1 MKTSNRILA
10 MLLALMLLVSL
21 CACGGSAADS
31 AAAEDSAPAD
41 SAAPAEEEVEEEA
54 EAEAPA
60 EEEEALPEASAEEAP
75 AEEAVIDS
83 SHLYPV
89 FDELTT
95 VTAFLNIAPW
105 ASAYIGPDA
114 EFENAQAILYA
125 EDKTNVHLDVDW
137 SDPDT
142 YNEKVNL
149 LVAANDLPNITRDL
163 SRLYSTGADGLIED
177 ELCEDLTPYFE
188 EYAPEYYHLLQT
200 NAKFASDTSTATGVA
215 VTMYSYTEIP
225 QYTRGPMARMDMLKA
240 AGVNELPTT
249 VSELYEAAK
258 ALKSVV
264 AAPVV
269 SPKMI
274 ADAYAGADFIS
285 SNDIAMTWWNIDGT
299 MTAAVTLDSNYDWAV
314 EARKWNEEGLFVE
327 DWYNPMPFYDFDVLA
342 DKLAIAYAPYS
353 MAANSSKAIAA
364 NPDTFEFV
372 PMANVVL
379 NEGDTIKTQS
389 NGYGGRGD
397 GDWCITTADPD
408 MIPQLVSYVNW
419 FFTEE
424 GIMVSNFGIEGETY
438 TIDEDGNVQYTD
450 LILKDPNG
458 YGNMAVY
465 AIFTNNNDNP
475 FYYKME
481 RTELTYDNEV
491 EATVYDTWLSNITSE
506 YVTNYTMTQ
515 EETTAYNALATDLA
529 TTVQE
534 YMTKFMTGDMDLN
547 EQTWAD
553 FQAKLESLGL
563 GEMQEIVQGAY
574 DRCNG

>member
-1 MKTSNRILA
+1 MA
-10 MLLALMLLVSL
+10 LVSQK
-21 CACGGSAADS
+21 S
-31 AAAEDSAPAD
+31 
-41 SAAPAEEEVEEEA
+41 
-54 EAEAPA
+54 
-60 EEEEALPEASAEEAP
+60 
-75 AEEAVIDS
+75 
-83 SHLYPV
+83 
-89 FDELTT
+89 
-95 VTAFLNIAPW
+95 
-105 ASAYIGPDA
+105 IG
-114 EFENAQAILYA
+114 
-125 EDKTNVHLDVDW
+125 
-137 SDPDT
+137 
-142 YNEKVNL
+142 YNE
-149 LVAANDLPNITRDL
+149 
-163 SRLYSTGADGLIED
+163 AD
-177 ELCEDLTPYFE
+177 
-188 EYAPEYYHLLQT
+188 
-200 NAKFASDTSTATGVA
+200 
-215 VTMYSYTEIP
+215 
-225 QYTRGPMARMDMLKA
+225 
-240 AGVNELPTT
+240 
-249 VSELYEAAK
+249 
-258 ALKSVV
+258 
-264 AAPVV
+264 
-269 SPKMI
+269 
-274 ADAYAGADFIS
+274 
-285 SNDIAMTWWNIDGT
+285 
-299 MTAAVTLDSNYDWAV
+299 
-314 EARKWNEEGLFVE
+314 
-327 DWYNPMPFYDFDVLA
+327 DFDVLA

-353 MAANSSKAIAA
+353 MASNASKATAVD
-364 NPDTFEFV
+364 PETFEFV

-458 YGNMAVY
+458 YGSMAVY

-534 YMTKFMTGDMDLN
+534 YMTKFMTGDMELS